1 MEPEIVL
8 VPSAFKH
15 GVTREDMT
23 DEEYD
28 ALDEEL
34 TRTVPKLGPNDSD
47 WLAQRELRLLGLTN
61 LTVNYLLS
69 KAAANKKSFAQIID
83 ELVRK
88 DMASVSV

>member
-1 MEPEIVL
+1 
-8 VPSAFKH
+8 
-15 GVTREDMT
+15 MT

-34 TRTVPKLGPNDSD
+34 TRITPKLGLNGTGFLS
-47 WLAQRELRLLGLTN
+47 QREMRSLGLTN

-69 KAAANKKSFAQIID
+69 KAAANHKSLAQIIE

-88 DMASVSV
+88 DMATVV